1 VGDTPRAARRSRLL
15 THPRPCLHP
24 PAPVQGQSRLDGGRA
39 PEPLI
44 LRLARSS
51 LVVNTKKSETGRGK
65 RAQKGRPWPREAG
78 LAAARVLEGS
88 SRRQ

>member
-1 VGDTPRAARRSRLL
+1 MGDTPRAARRSRLL

-39 PEPLI
+39 LEPLI
-44 LRLARSS
+44 LARSS

-65 RAQKGRPWPREAG
+65 RAQKGRPWKREAG